1 MADLQ
6 QVMTALKNAEA
17 AGDTAAATRLAEIAR
32 GMIGKTADV
41 PRGPQGE
48 DLTTGPMNPPPLPVD
63 APAGYLPPSQGQKQ
77 NRAGD
82 VTMEM
87 VSGPYQGFKAFG
99 SGLIGTGESPSRK
112 YLDSEK
118 AWPLNQAPGWQKTA
132 LSKVGDAGGALL
144 SGAGAVIS
152 GGAGLVGE
160 MVGSGT
166 NNERKLARDLIGMA
180 EVSAPELSGVSSTS
194 LAAGKAATA
203 TQRLAGK
210 PVTAAERAAR
220 AADDLGV
227 TPSLGM
233 TGKTGAMAAA
243 GLEKVPLAGSVIA
256 KDAARAVGEVSDA
269 FRAIRSGL
277 GEGLDAES
285 AGGVLQSGVM
295 QTISRFKE
303 RSGQLYDKV
312 DARMPDGGRYKI
324 PNAAATI
331 EKSKAAFT
339 DNPELAKKLG
349 LGSWDAVIAEAQDK
363 GLEWSALRQYRTKIG
378 DALEGKNGALA
389 DEDTGRLKQ
398 LYGALT
404 EDMEAATKSAGNGA
418 YGAWRAAND
427 HYKRGASRIGRSLDG
442 LVKPGP
448 DGVPT
453 IAAERAF
460 EAFTNMTKKDRATSD
475 VARMREIKQA
485 LSEDDWNTVS
495 ASIVE
500 RLGKAK
506 PSAQNV
512 DGDAFSPSTFLTE
525 WGKMS
530 PEARRILL
538 PEPARIELEKLA
550 EVAEQV
556 KAANAE
562 RNFSNTGTTVGLL
575 ATGAGGMTNLPATVL
590 ALVAANVSARFMTS
604 PVTLRALNSLARGD
618 AKAMKA
624 MAGGKGP
631 FARDAQTIL
640 TIAGAEISASA
651 NANENP
657 LRAVNQR

>member
-6 QVMTALKNAEA
+6 QVMTALKNADA

-63 APAGYLPPSQGQKQ
+63 APAGYLPPSQGQTQ

-87 VSGPYQGFKAFG
+87 IKGPVAGFKAFG

-112 YLDSEK
+112 YLESEK

-180 EVSAPELSGVSSTS
+180 EVSAPELSGVSSTA

-203 TQRLAGK
+203 TQRFAGK

-256 KDAARAVGEVSDA
+256 KDAARAVGEVEGA
-269 FRAIRSGL
+269 FAKIRSGIGQAL
-277 GEGLDAES
+277 SPES
-285 AGGVLQSGVM
+285 AGGVLQSGARAAVEK
-295 QTISRFKE
+295 FKE
-303 RSGQLYDKV
+303 RSSALFAKV
-312 DARMPDGGRYKI
+312 DERMPKGTRVKIDNAQSAVSEMKQYFDG
-324 PNAAATI
+324 
-331 EKSKAAFT
+331 
-339 DNPELAKKLG
+339 NPELAKKLG
-349 LGSWDAVIAEAQDK
+349 LNQWDAIMKEADAN
-363 GLEWSALRQYRTKIG
+363 GLSWQALKNFRTKIG
-378 DALEGKNGALA
+378 EAIGTNRGALA
-389 DEDTGRLKQ
+389 DEDLGRLKS

-404 EDMEAATKSAGNGA
+404 EDMEAATKAAGNGA
-418 YGAWRAAND
+418 YGAWKAANN
-427 HYKRGASRIGRSLDG
+427 HYKSGATRIERSLDA
-442 LVKPGP
+442 
-448 DGVPT
+448 T
-453 IAAERAF
+453 ITAKSPERAF
-460 EAFTNMTKKDRATSD
+460 EAFDALTKADRSTSD
-475 VARMREIKQA
+475 LTRMREIKQA
-485 LSEDDWNTVS
+485 LSDEDWNTVS
-495 ASIVE
+495 ASIVD
-500 RLGKAK
+500 RLGKARAG
-506 PSAQNV
+506 AQGA
-512 DGDAFSPSTFLTE
+512 DGNTFSPGTFLTE
-525 WGKMS
+525 WNKLS
-530 PEARRILL
+530 PDAKRILL
-538 PEPARIELEKLA
+538 PEQSRIELEKLA
-550 EVAEQV
+550 AISERV
-556 KAANAE
+556 KSANLE
-562 RNFSNTGTTVGLL
+562 RNTSNTGTTVGLM
-575 ATGAGGMTNLPATVL
+575 AAGAGGVTNLPATVA
-590 ALVAANVSARFMTS
+590 ALGAANVSARFMTS
-604 PVTLRALNSLARGD
+604 PITLRALNSLARGD